1 MSAATKRTLAAAESR
16 MSAKEHGMFALPPE
30 RIRYL
35 KECLDGLH
43 PESKEF
49 TPEVIA
55 EVTRLFEER
64 C

>member
-1 MSAATKRTLAAAESR
+1 MSAATKRTLTAAECR
-16 MSAKEHGMFALPPE
+16 MVAEEHGMFALPPE
-30 RIRYL
+30 RIRYI
-35 KECLDGLH
+35 KECFDGLH

-55 EVTRLFEER
+55 EVNRLFEER